1 MQSCLLHQLLGTGL
15 NKSLL
20 HILECTRH
28 ARGAHSKVAE
38 GGGRDRE
45 QERAWA
51 WGSASTEDKVGCL
64 GFHGLTLY
72 GQIKNI
78 RVAI

>member
-1 MQSCLLHQLLGTGL
+1 MLGGHTARLL
-15 NKSLL
+15 
-20 HILECTRH
+20 R
-28 ARGAHSKVAE
+28 A
-38 GGGRDRE
+38 GGETE

-51 WGSASTEDKVGCL
+51 WGSASTKAKVGCL